1 MGLSDQFKD
10 KAKDLA
16 DQAKSALGDH
26 GSKAEETEQKA
37 REQAEGMMPG
47 GQESAD
53 DQQQQ
58 EGESS

>member
-53 DQQQQ
+53 DQQQ

>member
-16 DQAKSALGDH
+16 DQAKSALGDQ
-26 GSKAEETEQKA
+26 GSKTEEAEQKA

-53 DQQQQ
+53 HQQQ

>member
-10 KAKDLA
+10 KANELA
-16 DQAKSALGDH
+16 EQAKSAIGGQ
-26 GSKAEETEQKA
+26 GSKTEDAEQKA
-37 REQAEGMMPG
+37 REQAGGVMPG

-53 DQQQQ
+53 DAQQ

>member
-10 KAKDLA
+10 KANELA

-26 GSKAEETEQKA
+26 GSKTEDAEQKA
-37 REQAEGMMPG
+37 REKAEGMMPG

-53 DQQQQ
+53 DQQQ
-58 EGESS
+58 EDESS

>member
-16 DQAKSALGDH
+16 DQAKSALGDQ
-26 GSKAEETEQKA
+26 GSKAGEAEQKA

-47 GQESAD
+47 GQEPAD
-53 DQQQQ
+53 GRQQ

>member
-26 GSKAEETEQKA
+26 NTKET
-37 REQAEGMMPG
+37 
-47 GQESAD
+47 
-53 DQQQQ
+53 QQ
-58 EGESS
+58 EDQNDRMMSGDAESTDHEEQENESS